1 MKRNEKTTNRE
12 RRNGKNRRFLV
23 AVALGAA
30 LLGGA
35 TLSTQLVGAQEVEKN
50 APERPEP
57 SKISPEE
64 AEKIEKEIDQLS
76 ALQYQAKNNHEYDVA
91 IRAGERVY
99 ELTLQLEEANARW
112 RDEYVKRVADGITE
126 SVKEEEKD
134 APGVKRVRRAVGPSK
149 PFLLQKLGAA
159 YGFLGEWEK
168 AEEYYRRAGL
178 YEPEKAKFYLDAKP
192 RAQVAFARGRFDE
205 AFDVVCAAASG
216 MLERIVDVEN
226 RVPEKAAEL
235 EKRLRV
241 ELWSA
246 MAEVAKP
253 LNFFEP
259 KPWPADTQGLL
270 RKESWKE
277 ADKKWK
283 ARYNE
288 IMKTLP
294 KTPDERFVALRANF
308 DELMEKVVESE
319 FKRRGEPEEF
329 RAEVELLRE
338 IAAAQYELGDAFFKR
353 NGGAG
358 LTQTSAQ
365 FKAKKEIAARKVPAR
380 IVLSP
385 DSEYARFGSTY
396 SGRPTLGS
404 ERYFNALSQGRYDE
418 TIEEIV
424 AKIEKATFWRDEFT
438 PSKNGVYTGMGGARP
453 HIYVVAEDFRN
464 DVVSLAIAC
473 ELSGRYERALAYYS
487 IVLKDGD
494 EIFWARFRNETVGA
508 WSDAANRNF
517 GIAGADSLIRLVAGF
532 DTTPGAVSYDALER
546 LVERAKTQNVVG
558 VGRPVHENDSGRG
571 NVDSDWRKVDRL
583 KTYAALVVCPE
594 LFFAVKGET
603 REEAS
608 EKLLELRREK
618 FAEFL
623 TVLEAT
629 CDALPSDW
637 SDVPNRPMMADPPT
651 KGSFEPT
658 LRYFR
663 KLAELP

>member
-12 RRNGKNRRFLV
+12 RRKGKNRRLLV
-23 AVALGAA
+23 AAALSAAFFGGAA
-30 LLGGA
+30 S
-35 TLSTQLVGAQEVEKN
+35 STQIAWAQEVEKD

-57 SKISPEE
+57 SKILPEE
-64 AEKIEKEIDQLS
+64 AEKIGKEIDKLS
-76 ALQYQAKNNHEYDVA
+76 ALRYQATNNHEYETA

-99 ELTLQLEEANARW
+99 ELILQLEEANARW
-112 RDEYVKRVADGITE
+112 RDEYVRRVADGISE
-126 SVKEEEKD
+126 GVKEEEKD

-149 PFLLQKLGAA
+149 DSLLQDLGDA
-159 YGFLGEWEK
+159 YGYLGEWEK

-178 YEPEKAKFYLDAKP
+178 YEPEKAKFYLYAKP

-205 AFDVVCAAASG
+205 AFEVVCAAATG
-216 MLERIVDVEN
+216 ILERLANVKERN
-226 RVPEKAAEL
+226 PEKATES
-235 EKRLRV
+235 EKRLRTD
-241 ELWSA
+241 LWRA
-246 MAEVAKP
+246 MAEVVKPQNYSKPNPGPTDWKTAANGKGFAEVAK
-253 LNFFEP
+253 E
-259 KPWPADTQGLL
+259 
-270 RKESWKE
+270 
-277 ADKKWK
+277 WK
-283 ARYNE
+283 ARYDE
-288 IMKTLP
+288 IMKTFP
-294 KTPDERFVALRANF
+294 ETPDERFAVLSENF
-308 DELMEKVVESE
+308 DALMEKVVEPE

-329 RAEVELLRE
+329 RAEVELLRQL
-338 IAAAQYELGDAFFKR
+338 AATQYELGDAFFKR

-365 FKAKKEIAARKVPAR
+365 FKARKEIAARKVPAR

-385 DSEYARFGSTY
+385 DSEYARFGLTY

-424 AKIEKATFWRDEFT
+424 AKIEKATFWRDEFA

-464 DVVSLAIAC
+464 DVASLAIAC
-473 ELSGRYERALAYYS
+473 ELSGRCERALAYYS

-494 EIFWARFRNETVGA
+494 EMFWARFRNETVGA
-508 WSDAANRNF
+508 WSDAENRNF

-532 DTTPGAVSYDALER
+532 ETNPEAVSYDALER

-558 VGRPVHENDSGRG
+558 VGRPVYENDSGRG
-571 NVDSDWRKVDRL
+571 DYATGWEKVDRL

-594 LFFAVKGET
+594 LFFAVKADA
-603 REEAS
+603 RKAAS

-637 SDVPNRPMMADPPT
+637 SDVPNRPMMVDPPT
-651 KGSFEPT
+651 KASFEPT